1 VFEAISS
8 LRELCE
14 TLTDQLAAIRWRQV
28 GSVFDTPHAAFGEL
42 SRWAREDR
50 ARIEAAGGSR
60 DDQGKGEVQIVGGDR
75 RSTNVSN
82 SNNGNVSNSNNANVF
97 SPPL

>member
-1 VFEAISS
+1 
-8 LRELCE
+8 LCE
-14 TLTDQLAAIRWRQV
+14 TLTDQLAAVRWRQL
-28 GSVFDTPHAAFGEL
+28 GSVFDAPSAAFREL
-42 SRWAREDR
+42 NRWAHEDR
-50 ARIEAAGGSR
+50 ARIEATGRSR